1 MLSKKCKQSTC
12 WVTFKVR
19 FDNAQSVY
27 LVGEWS
33 GWEKEAMKRTK
44 DGTFWITKRLKKGTY
59 RFKYVVNDTSWV
71 NDDKADGY
79 VPNPFGGT
87 DSLLVLG

>member
-1 MLSKKCKQSTC
+1 
-12 WVTFKVR
+12 
-19 FDNAQSVY
+19 
-27 LVGEWS
+27 
-33 GWEKEAMKRTK
+33 MKRTK